1 VIFGAALATF
11 SRSSGKIKPFKQD
24 MFVKHMENE
33 IPNAKCS
40 VITLGNEATLF
51 DHSRQHNDVFVFAVL
66 PIDVHDKSR
75 ENVVVVVG
83 LGKLQEHLG

>member
-1 VIFGAALATF
+1 
-11 SRSSGKIKPFKQD
+11 

-40 VITLGNEATLF
+40 VKTGERRLRFSTIPVSIMMYSYSLF
-51 DHSRQHNDVFVFAVL
+51 L

>member
-1 VIFGAALATF
+1 
-11 SRSSGKIKPFKQD
+11 
-24 MFVKHMENE
+24 MENE
-33 IPNAKCS
+33 IQTPNAALNAGERRLRFS
-40 VITLGNEATLF
+40 TIPVSIMMYSYSLF
-51 DHSRQHNDVFVFAVL
+51 L